1 MTRFKNHLWKKFSLH
16 EENIVEERYI
26 NDADIRELYQFI
38 GILAPERTDIAN
50 IDDTHP
56 TYGHGTREGLGYVIY
71 DGRQTSLAINISSAR
86 RQDPRMTQWNP
97 PPLQGL
103 MITVTPGKAITSS
116 TITCSK
122 ADYLVAVH
130 RIYHRGQM
138 SRYQLAVGQWGAHVL
153 LGGSRGFICR

>member
-1 MTRFKNHLWKKFSLH
+1 MTRFKNRLWKKFSLH

-50 IDDTHP
+50 IDDTRP
-56 TYGHGTREGLGYVIY
+56 TYGHGTREGFGYVIY
-71 DGRQTSLAINISSAR
+71 NGRQTSLVINISSAR
-86 RQDPRMTQWNP
+86 RQDPLMTQWNP

-103 MITVTPGKAITSS
+103 MITVTPGKVITSS

-122 ADYLVAVH
+122 ADYLVVVH
-130 RIYHRGQM
+130 RIYNRGQM
-138 SRYQLAVGQWGAHVL
+138 SRYQLAVGQRGAHVL
-153 LGGSRGFICR
+153 LSGSRGFIC